1 MEQWLK
7 SEQVKSY
14 INACHQRQENH
25 AFEKA
30 RCKEYFAELFYQ
42 DAQKGLMEC
51 PPALWVLAIFCRFL
65 FASLRKPALDLMESG
80 GHWNWPYW
88 LGELFCC
95 GGMVLQL
102 AIAKNPQLST
112 TKARVTILVSTFVS
126 HTMDAIAACY
136 LGSRENDAFL
146 NGVAYVSRIGCEFF
160 IMIIGC
166 WATLHTIQPQ
176 EVDQAGCLETWD
188 QLPAEYKYWAESSLS
203 NYRDEQNC
211 QGTLR
216 RSSRQRVQAKARA
229 SPVDNTKPV

>member
-1 MEQWLK
+1 MAPGYSKCDIQIMKQWLI

-14 INACHQRQENH
+14 INACRQRQENH

-42 DAQKGLMEC
+42 DAQKGFKMEC
-51 PPALWVLAIFCRFL
+51 PPAF
-65 FASLRKPALDLMESG
+65 G

-112 TKARVTILVSTFVS
+112 TKARVTIL
-126 HTMDAIAACY
+126 
-136 LGSRENDAFL
+136 
-146 NGVAYVSRIGCEFF
+146 
-160 IMIIGC
+160 
-166 WATLHTIQPQ
+166 
-176 EVDQAGCLETWD
+176 D

-203 NYRDEQNC
+203 NYRDEQILKEPSDAAADNAYKPTRELL
-211 QGTLR
+211 QLTIPNPYNR
-216 RSSRQRVQAKARA
+216 R
-229 SPVDNTKPV
+229 